1 MAQRM
6 SSGVVLAVLFSVL
19 PTAWAEPPAGT
30 FVPGSFICHVDSS
43 EDAFAVGQAAVE
55 ATGGTLTYVY
65 NTVNAFC
72 IQVPPGIAVA
82 NLRTQRGVVD
92 VEYDLVFHT
101 CAQEVPTGVNRIDA
115 EGVSAAGVNC
125 SGVGIAIIDTGIDL
139 DHPDLNV
146 DPVNGI
152 HYYTQGFRLRS
163 DNTFDDDNGHGT
175 HCAGIAAAKNN
186 DEGVVGV
193 APGARLYAVK
203 VLNSQGSGS
212 LSAIAA
218 GIDWV
223 TLHARDFNPPIRVAN
238 MSLGGQ
244 GTSTLLYEAMSNC
257 PVTFSVSAGNSNAD
271 VYGPD
276 GVYGSGDDYI
286 PAAYGGV
293 LGNVRTISAM
303 ADSDGKPGGV
313 GGPTSYGPDDSF
325 ASFSNYSTK
334 DAIAYLL
341 PGVDIL
347 STYMGGGTATMSG
360 TSMAAP
366 HAAGLL
372 ALNIAKSGS
381 LIGVAQH
388 SENGLSVWNDPD
400 TCLEPLGYSIYP
412 ADSSG
417 NMPPTATFT
426 FAVDGLS
433 ASFNASDS
441 WDSDGSI
448 ASYDWSFGDGGTG
461 IGMAPTHTYAAAGTY
476 TVTLTVTDNEGA
488 TGVLSKSISVSD
500 PASSGTIALTLAYTA
515 SWVNS
520 QKWTATVTAK
530 VTDGDGKAVEGA
542 TVEGNWVELGI
553 FASKLTDASGTCV
566 FNSGNIGKKIL
577 SVAFKADATYGNAT
591 DTESIVVP
599 RP

>member
-1 MAQRM
+1 M
-6 SSGVVLAVLFSVL
+6 LAVLLSVL
-19 PTAWAEPPAGT
+19 PTAWAQPPAGT
-30 FVPGSFICHVDSS
+30 FVPGSFICRVGDS
-43 EDAFAVGQAAVE
+43 EDALAVGQAAVE

-72 IQVPPGIAVA
+72 IQVPPGIAIA

-101 CAQEVPTGVNRIDA
+101 CAQTVPTGVDRIDA
-115 EGVSAAGVNC
+115 EGVSAVLIDC
-125 SGVGIAIIDTGIDL
+125 RRVGIAIIDTGIDL

-146 DPVNGI
+146 DAVNGI

-175 HCAGIAAAKNN
+175 HCAGIAAAMNN
-186 DEGVVGV
+186 DMGVVGV

-223 TLHARDFNPPIRVAN
+223 TSHAAGFDPPIQVAN

-244 GTSTLLYEAMSNC
+244 GTSTLLYEAMSKC
-257 PVTFSVSAGNSNAD
+257 PVTFSVSAGNNHAD

-276 GVYGSGDDYI
+276 GVYGGGDDYI

-293 LGNVRTISAM
+293 LDNVLTISAM
-303 ADSDGKPGGV
+303 ADSDGKPGGA

-325 ASFSNYSTK
+325 ASFSNYSK
-334 DAIAYLL
+334 KGAIAYLL

-372 ALNIAKSGS
+372 ALDIAAPGS
-381 LIGVAQH
+381 FIAVAQD
-388 SENGLSVWNDPD
+388 SSDGLSVKNDPD
-400 TCLEPLGYSIYP
+400 SHWENLGYSIYP
-412 ADSSG
+412 AGSSG
-417 NMPPTATFT
+417 NIAPTAMFTFT
-426 FAVDGLS
+426 VDGLS
-433 ASFNASDS
+433 ASFNASAS

-448 ASYDWSFGDGGTG
+448 VSYDWSFGDGASGSGVTV
-461 IGMAPTHTYAAAGTY
+461 THTYAVAGTY
-476 TVTLTVTDNEGA
+476 AVTLTVTDDGGA
-488 TGVLSKSISVSD
+488 SGILSKSVTVTD
-500 PASSGTIALTLAYTA
+500 PGSGGTIVLSLTSSA
-515 SWVNS
+515 SRVNS
-520 QKWTATVTAK
+520 QKWTAMVTATVK
-530 VTDGDGKAVEGA
+530 DGDGNLVEGA
-542 TVEGNWVELGI
+542 TVAGNWVELGI

-566 FNSGNIGKKIL
+566 FNSGNIGKKIP
-577 SVAFKADATYGNAT
+577 SVTFKADATYGDAT
-591 DTESIVVP
+591 DTESIVVKQP
-599 RP
+599 